1 MRPFVDGKAAWDAAA
16 AAMDGS
22 FVWGERDCLM
32 AVSDALVALGMPD
45 FAGPI
50 RGTYSTKNGA
60 LRVIA
65 EAGGLPQLGAR
76 LARETG
82 FQPLDGPAWPGD
94 VGVAEV
100 MDETGKAVPAFCLCI
115 GSRWATK
122 SPQGAAFITSA
133 KGVWRAA

>member
-16 AAMDGS
+16 AAMDGP
-22 FVWGERDCLM
+22 FVWGKRDCLM
-32 AVSDALVALGMPD
+32 AVSDALVALGMSD

-50 RGTYSTKNGA
+50 RGTYGTKRGA

-65 EAGGLPQLGAR
+65 GAGGLLQLGAR

-82 FQPLDGPAWPGD
+82 FRSLDGPAWPGD

-100 MDETGKAVPAFCLCI
+100 QTDDGPLPAFCLCI
-115 GSRWATK
+115 GSAWAVK
-122 SPQGAAFITSA
+122 SLQGARFVSGAA
-133 KGVWRAA
+133 GVWRAE